1 MKNPPGIKSV
11 LYIEIVAKLFSCLL
25 ALVAMR
31 PVAEAATITVTDTG
45 DTIAVDGL
53 VTLREAITSA
63 NNNADVNMD
72 VMAVGAYGTDTI
84 NFNIAGTGVHTIAP
98 FPALPTITDPVIID
112 GYTQPGSTANTQA
125 VEDDAVLLIELNG
138 ANTLDANGLTITA
151 GNSTIRGLVINRF
164 TGASGSARN
173 SIALSGGGGNV
184 IEGNFLGTDAP
195 GRTGLPFADNAVSI
209 ESGSDNNLIGG
220 TAPSARNVISGNQIV
235 ALFVAT
241 SGNTIQGNFIGT
253 QRDGRTP
260 LGNHQGISF
269 VGVGNA
275 NNNLVGGTVLGAGN
289 IIAFNDMQGVLGE
302 AAAGTGNAILG
313 NSIFGNGNGAL
324 GIDWL
329 PEGPTLNDIG
339 DEDDG
344 FNNLQNFPV
353 ISTVQGSFPSV
364 TLTGSLNSTPNMVFR
379 LEFFG
384 NAGANSSGFGEGGFF
399 LGSTDVTTDANGD
412 ASYTVTLGVP
422 GTPASIAYTATA
434 TDPAGNTSEFSAAFR
449 TKLLN
454 ISTRM
459 QVLTGDSVP
468 IGGFIVTGLSPKKVI
483 VRGIGPSL
491 AAFAVAG
498 ALADPTLELHA
509 SDGSVVSN
517 DNWKDAQKAE
527 IEATGLM
534 PTNDLESAIVGSL
547 KPGAYTAVLQGKD
560 GTTGIGLVEAYDLDQ
575 PVDSELANISTR
587 GFVDTGD
594 NVMIGGFIIGPKQ
607 LGDFTLVS
615 TVVVRAI
622 GPSLGDFGVANSLQD
637 PTLELHDENGTMIA
651 FNDDWKDSQQAE
663 IEAAELAPSDDRE
676 SAILIQVL
684 SDPYTVIVRGAG
696 DTTGVALVEVY
707 F

>member
-11 LYIEIVAKLFSCLL
+11 LYIETISKLFSCLL
-25 ALVAMR
+25 ALAAMR

-45 DTIAVDGL
+45 DAIAVDGL
-53 VTLREAITSA
+53 VTLREAMTSA
-63 NNNADVNMD
+63 NNNADVNAD
-72 VMAVGAYGTDTI
+72 VVAAGAYGTDTI

-112 GYTQPGSTANTQA
+112 GYTQPGSSANTQA
-125 VEDDAVLLIELNG
+125 TDGDDAVLLIELNG
-138 ANTLDANGLTITA
+138 ANFGDANGLTITA

-164 TGASGSARN
+164 TGASGSAR
-173 SIALSGGGGNV
+173 SAIALSGGGGNL

-195 GRTGLPFADNAVSI
+195 GTTGPPFEDNGVRI

-220 TAPSARNVISGNQIV
+220 TAPSARNVISGNANA

-241 SGNTIQGNFIGT
+241 SGNIIQGNFIGT
-253 QRDGRTP
+253 QRDGRNP
-260 LGNHQGISF
+260 LGNYQGIGF

-275 NNNLVGGTVLGAGN
+275 NNNIVGGTVPGAGN

-313 NSIFGNGNGAL
+313 NSVFGNGAL
-324 GIDWL
+324 GIDWI
-329 PEGPTLNDIG
+329 PEGPNLNDTG
-339 DEDDG
+339 DNDEG
-344 FNNLQNFPV
+344 FNHLQNFPV
-353 ISTVQGSFPSV
+353 ISMVQGTLSA
-364 TLTGSLNSTPNMVFR
+364 TLTGSLNSTPNTVFR

-384 NAGANSSGFGEGGFF
+384 NIGANSSGFGEGGFY
-399 LGSTDVTTDANGD
+399 LGSTDVATDANGD
-412 ASYTVTLGVP
+412 ASYNVTLGVP
-422 GTPASIAYTATA
+422 GTPATIAYTATA

-459 QVLTGDSVP
+459 QVLTGDGVP
-468 IGGFIVTGLSPKKVI
+468 IGGFIVTGLSPKKVLL
-483 VRGIGPSL
+483 RGIGPSL
-491 AAFAVAG
+491 APFGVPG

-509 SDGSVVSN
+509 ADGSVINSN
-517 DNWKDAQKAE
+517 DNWKDTQAAE

-534 PTNDLESAIVGSL
+534 PTNDLESAIVESL
-547 KPGAYTAVLQGKD
+547 DPGAYTAVLGRND
-560 GTTGIGLVEAYDLDQ
+560 YSTGVGLVEAYDVDQ
-575 PVDSELANISTR
+575 SVDSQLANISTR

-594 NVMIGGFIIGPKQ
+594 NVMIGGFIIGPGQ

-622 GPSLGDFGVANSLQD
+622 GPSLGDLGVANPLQD
-637 PTLELHDENGTMIA
+637 PTAELRDEYGTMID
-651 FNDDWKDSQQAE
+651 FNDDWKDSQQTE
-663 IEAAELAPSDDRE
+663 IEAAELAPSNDRE
-676 SAILIQVL
+676 SAILIQVF
-684 SDPYTVIVRGAG
+684 SDPYTVIVRGKG